1 MDRRDPAVF
10 ADRVGY
16 ITGMG
21 ETGMKKPLTMASA
34 ALLALSISAASVSA
48 ADVSTETPV
57 TRGQFIKQVADYL
70 QLSPQNGGAS
80 LPSDISAQSP
90 YAGPVQALI
99 ERQIIDGYPDGTF
112 RPDQPITSPE
122 AGYILAR
129 FLGFEDAAALER
141 LEEKFG
147 IRFDNAA
154 IVLPD
159 AAQQAIRTSLAS
171 DSKIREWLKQS
182 SIKQTELKSF
192 RVDMEQ
198 NMKIR
203 LAPGQAE
210 TAGME
215 TTVRSASLFD
225 LAKGMH
231 MSMSMSVPGE
241 ANSMEL
247 EQYIVP
253 GGSYM
258 RLPDAATGGAS
269 WVNTTKQMPFTFE
282 QLLQLQKDSVSLNQS
297 LMNNAFFYRDL
308 GTEQLDGRTMKK
320 IEINGKL
327 HDLKQIWSA
336 LGSAMNDQSMLQSL
350 ADSADLQNMS
360 LSMNGT
366 MWVDEA
372 TQLTAKMET
381 AMSIRY
387 GASETMPLEGMDMTV
402 AAVYKDFN
410 EPVEIVLPETA
421 KNAPEMTAQLPA
433 AEAEHANPAAAADA
447 SH

>member
-10 ADRVGY
+10 ADRAGY

-34 ALLALSISAASVSA
+34 ALLALSISATSVSA

-57 TRGQFIKQVADYL
+57 TRGQFIQQVAAYL
-70 QLSPQNGGAS
+70 QLSPQNGGAP
-80 LPSDISAQSP
+80 LPLDISAQSP

-129 FLGFEDAAALER
+129 FLGFEDASALER
-141 LEEKFG
+141 LEQKFD
-147 IRFDNAA
+147 IRFDSEAV
-154 IVLPD
+154 VLPD
-159 AAQQAIRTSLAS
+159 AAQQAIRASLAS

-182 SIKQTELKSF
+182 SVKQAELKSF
-192 RVDMEQ
+192 KVDMEQ

-203 LAPGQAE
+203 LAPGRAE

-231 MSMSMSVPGE
+231 ISMSMAVPGE
-241 ANSMEL
+241 SKPMEM
-247 EQYIVP
+247 EQYILP

-258 RLPDAATGGAS
+258 RLPGAETGEGT

-282 QLLQLQKDSVSLNQS
+282 QLIQLQKDSVSLNQS
-297 LMNNAFFYRDL
+297 LMNNSFFYRDL

-327 HDLKQIWSA
+327 HDFKQILSA
-336 LGSAMNDQSMLQSL
+336 LGSAMNDPSMVQSL
-350 ADSADLQNMS
+350 TESSDLQNLS

-381 AMSIRY
+381 TMSIRY
-387 GASETMPLEGMDMTV
+387 DASETMPLEGMDMIIT
-402 AAVYKDFN
+402 AVYKDLN
-410 EPVEIVLPETA
+410 EPVEIVLPEAA
-421 KNAPEMTAQLPA
+421 KNAPEVAAKMPA
-433 AEAEHANPAAAADA
+433 IEAEPAAASA
-447 SH
+447 SQ